1 MFWMQ
6 LNDFGYA
13 GLVYCDLSK
22 KKKKR
27 IGFLWLASEV
37 EFNLERQY

>member
-1 MFWMQ
+1 MILAMLDWFIVTYQ
-6 LNDFGYA
+6 
-13 GLVYCDLSK
+13 K